1 MATSLK
7 NLEEGFIIYIYFIGL
22 FDLMSVCSVFAVTY
36 VLNTLI
42 LNTCKFYLLALVVGA
57 VAVTGLNS

>member
-1 MATSLK
+1 
-7 NLEEGFIIYIYFIGL
+7 
-22 FDLMSVCSVFAVTY
+22 MSVCSVFAVTY

>member
-7 NLEEGFIIYIYFIGL
+7 NLEEGFIIYFIGL

-57 VAVTGLNS
+57 VAVTGLNT